1 LFKQVNIGGPY
12 AVKGM
17 MANPISSPHYWKPS
31 TFGGDVGFNIAK
43 TTTIKDL
50 FCRNMKTQEC
60 NHIGFKIPSES
71 VNYQT
76 ASQHIEPSP
85 MPSYATPLA
94 VASSQTFSPPAGT
107 TYATNYRPLTVDDL
121 DFLDCQSA
129 DLSQWT
135 TQQQRLHSLNNN
147 CPQQLRRD

>member
-1 LFKQVNIGGPY
+1 M
-12 AVKGM
+12 KGM

-50 FCRNMKTQEC
+50 FCRNMKIQEC
-60 NHIGFKIPSES
+60 NHIGFKIPSGF
-71 VNYQT
+71 VNSHSSSMQR
-76 ASQHIEPSP
+76 IEPSP

-121 DFLDCQSA
+121 EFLDCQSA

-135 TQQQRLHSLNNN
+135 TQQQRIHGIKDN
-147 CPQQLRRD
+147 CPHHSRREMHS

>member
-1 LFKQVNIGGPY
+1 M
-12 AVKGM
+12 KGM

-31 TFGGDVGFNIAK
+31 TFGGEVGFDIAK

-50 FCRNMKTQEC
+50 FCRNMKTDEC
-60 NHIGFKIPSES
+60 NHIGFKIPTDSTGD
-71 VNYQT
+71 YQT
-76 ASQHIEPSP
+76 NIQHIEPSP

-94 VASSQTFSPPAGT
+94 VTSSQTFSPPAGT
-107 TYATNYRPLTVDDL
+107 TYATTFRPLTVDDL

-135 TQQQRLHSLNNN
+135 TQQQRNNMHGIGN
-147 CPQQLRRD
+147 KCPQQHVRL